1 MEADYR
7 IAAVWIGLALVASL
21 AAVRLKQSVA
31 LIEII
36 VGVAAGNLAV
46 FLTHH
51 QVFGLDWRL
60 EVRPWLLFLAGF
72 GSILLTFLA
81 GAEIEPDVL
90 RRHYKESLAIGLVSF
105 AAPFV
110 AALLFAYYVSGWEW
124 EAALICGI
132 ALSTT
137 SVAVVYAVMVE
148 TGLNETEIGKVIL
161 AACFVT
167 DLGTVVALGAGF
179 ARYDHTLLV
188 FVAVLLVV
196 LPFTPRVVGGF
207 FAEHANRVSEPGIKL
222 IFGLLFGL
230 GALAAAANSEAVLP
244 AYLIGLALAG
254 VMARQRDAVRRMR
267 TTVFALT
274 TPFYFLLAGT
284 KVSLPALWAGLGLAA
299 VLLGVK
305 VAAKVVGVWPLTRYY
320 GMGRREGKYTTL
332 LMSTGLTFG
341 TISALFGLNNGKI
354 DERQY
359 SILVAVVIASAVVP
373 TVIAQAFFDPR
384 VKPALGG
391 TAVRPPHLDGKP
403 ELDPEWV
410 PPVPHELNGQPA
422 RVEIIETAD
431 RFPKVLEALEGMLIK
446 GLTIVDDVQIV
457 KEIPDEPGST

>member
-7 IAAVWIGLALVASL
+7 IAAVWIGLALLASL
-21 AAVRLKQSVA
+21 VAVRLKQSVA
-31 LIEII
+31 LIEIL

-46 FLTHH
+46 YLTQQQFLG
-51 QVFGLDWRL
+51 VEWKL

-81 GAEIEPDVL
+81 GAEIEPGVL
-90 RRHYKESLAIGLVSF
+90 RRHWKESLAIGFASF

-110 AALLFAYYVSGWEW
+110 AAILFARYVTGWEW
-124 EAALICGI
+124 DAALICGI

-148 TGLNETEIGKVIL
+148 TGLNETELGKVIL

-167 DLGTVVALGAGF
+167 DLGTVVALGACF
-179 ARYDHTLLV
+179 AHYDRTLLV

-196 LPFTPRVVGGF
+196 LPLAPRVVGGF
-207 FAEHANRVSEPGIKL
+207 FVKHANRVSEPGIKL
-222 IFGLLFGL
+222 IFGVLFGL

-244 AYLIGLALAG
+244 AYLVGLTLAG

-284 KVSLPALWAGLGLAA
+284 KVSLPVLFTWTGLGLVV
-299 VLLGVK
+299 VLLVVK

-320 GMGRREGKYTTL
+320 AMGQREGAYTTL

-359 SILVAVVIASAVVP
+359 SVLVAVVIASAVVP
-373 TVIAQAFFDPR
+373 TVIAQAFFEPR
-384 VKPALGG
+384 VRPALGG
-391 TAVRPPHLDGKP
+391 VVVRPPHLDGKP
-403 ELDPEWV
+403 ELDGGPARAE
-410 PPVPHELNGQPA
+410 PRELNGPPTPTRRA
-422 RVEIIETAD
+422 T
-431 RFPKVLEALEGMLIK
+431 
-446 GLTIVDDVQIV
+446 
-457 KEIPDEPGST
+457 EPESGP

>member
-1 MEADYR
+1 VESDYR
-7 IAAVWIGLALVASL
+7 IAAIWIGLALTASL
-21 AAVRLKQSVA
+21 TAIRLKQSVA
-31 LIEII
+31 LIEIL
-36 VGVAAGNLAV
+36 VGVTAGNIALV
-46 FLTHH
+46 LTQNH
-51 QVFGLDWRL
+51 VLGMNWTL

-72 GSILLTFLA
+72 GSMLLTFLA

-90 RRHYKESLAIGLVSF
+90 RRHYKESLAIGFASF
-105 AAPFV
+105 AIPFV
-110 AALLFAYYVSGWEW
+110 AATLFARYLSEPLRLGQWDW

-148 TGLNETEIGKVIL
+148 TGLNETELGKVIL

-167 DLGTVVALGAGF
+167 DLGTVVALGACF
-179 ARYDHTLLV
+179 AHYDHTLIV
-188 FVAVLLVV
+188 FVAVLAIV

-207 FAEHANRVSEPGIKL
+207 FVKHANQVSEPGIKL

-244 AYLIGLALAG
+244 AYLVGIALAG

-284 KVSLPALWAGLGLAA
+284 KVLLAALSTWAGLTLVI

-305 VAAKVVGVWPLTRYY
+305 VGAKVVGVWPLTRYY

-354 DERQY
+354 TEEQY
-359 SILVAVVIASAVVP
+359 SILVAVVIASAIVP
-373 TVIAQAFFDPR
+373 TVIAQTFFEPR
-384 VKPALGG
+384 VRPAVGG
-391 TAVRPPHLDGKP
+391 LVVRPAHVDGKP
-403 ELDPEWV
+403 ELHGEPITDEPLER
-410 PPVPHELNGQPA
+410 NGQSSSVQPT
-422 RVEIIETAD
+422 RETGGG
-431 RFPKVLEALEGMLIK
+431 P
-446 GLTIVDDVQIV
+446 
-457 KEIPDEPGST
+457 

>member
-7 IAAVWIGLALVASL
+7 IAATWIALALVASL
-21 AAVRLKQSVA
+21 TAARLKQSVA
-31 LIEII
+31 LVEIV
-36 VGVAAGNLAV
+36 VGVVAGNLV
-46 FLTHH
+46 VYLSSEH
-51 QVFGLDWRL
+51 VFGLDWKL

-72 GSILLTFLA
+72 GSMLLTFLA

-90 RRHYKESLAIGLVSF
+90 RRHYKASLAIGFVSF
-105 AAPFV
+105 AAPF
-110 AALLFAYYVSGWEW
+110 AAAVLFARFVSGWEW

-148 TGLNETEIGKVIL
+148 TGLNETELGKVIL

-167 DLGTVVALGAGF
+167 DLGTVVALGACF
-179 ARYDHTLLV
+179 AHYDSTLLV
-188 FVAVLLVV
+188 LVAVLVV
-196 LPFTPRVVGGF
+196 VVPLTPRVVGGF
-207 FAEHANRVSEPGIKL
+207 FAKYGNQVSEPGIKL

-244 AYLIGLALAG
+244 AYLIGIALAG

-284 KVSLPALWAGLGLAA
+284 KVSLPVLFTWAGFGLVT
-299 VLLGVK
+299 VLLAVK
-305 VAAKVVGVWPLTRYY
+305 VLAKVASVWPLTRYY
-320 GMGRREGKYTTL
+320 GMGKREGKYATL

-359 SILVAVVIASAVVP
+359 SILVAVVIASAIVP
-373 TVIAQAFFDPR
+373 TVIAQLFFEPR
-384 VKPALGG
+384 VKPAHGG
-391 TAVRPPHLDGKP
+391 LVVRPVHLDGKP
-403 ELDPEWV
+403 EPADCPVELA
-410 PPVPHELNGQPA
+410 PPSVNGPPA
-422 RVEIIETAD
+422 HPTLRT
-431 RFPKVLEALEGMLIK
+431 G
-446 GLTIVDDVQIV
+446 G
-457 KEIPDEPGST
+457 GS

>member
-1 MEADYR
+1 MGADYR
-7 IAAVWIGLALVASL
+7 IAAVWIALAVAASL
-21 AAVRLKQSVA
+21 AAARLKQSVA
-31 LIEII
+31 LVEIL
-36 VGVAAGNLAV
+36 VGVAAGNLAAY
-46 FLTHH
+46 LSR
-51 QVFGLDWRL
+51 QQALGLDWKL

-72 GSILLTFLA
+72 GSMLLTFLA

-105 AAPFV
+105 AAPF
-110 AALLFAYYVSGWEW
+110 AAAAAFARLALGWPW
-124 EAALICGI
+124 EASLICGI

-148 TGLNETEIGKVIL
+148 TGLNETELGKVIL

-167 DLGTVVALGAGF
+167 DLGTVVALGACF
-179 ARYDHTLLV
+179 AHYDYTLL
-188 FVAVLLVV
+188 LLVTV
-196 LPFTPRVVGGF
+196 LAVVVPLTPQLVGGF
-207 FAEHANRVSEPGIKL
+207 FAKYGNQVSEPGIKL

-230 GALAAAANSEAVLP
+230 GALAVAANSEAVLP
-244 AYLIGLALAG
+244 AYLIGIALAG

-284 KVSLPALWAGLGLAA
+284 KVSLPALFTWSGIGLVT
-299 VLLGVK
+299 VLLAVK
-305 VAAKVVGVWPLTRYY
+305 VVAKVAGVWPLTCFY
-320 GMGRREGKYTTL
+320 GMERREGKYATL

-359 SILVAVVIASAVVP
+359 SILVAVVIASAIVP
-373 TVIAQAFFDPR
+373 TVIAQAFFEPR

-391 TAVRPPHLDGKP
+391 IAVRPAHLDGKA
-403 ELDPEWV
+403 EHNGE
-410 PPVPHELNGQPA
+410 PVAAVAPGPNGQPA
-422 RVEIIETAD
+422 HPARESGGG
-431 RFPKVLEALEGMLIK
+431 P
-446 GLTIVDDVQIV
+446 
-457 KEIPDEPGST
+457 